1 MKRRSGESVVQTIQ
15 ELCAARL
22 PKNMGIPS
30 SEIQVLSPTRRHET
44 GTVELNKALQAVLN
58 PPAPGKREKQ
68 FGDFSYRE
76 GDRVM
81 QIRNNYDIIWKRT
94 DGLGAGTGVFNGDI
108 GTITKIDFAAET
120 LTVVFDDRETA
131 YGFDL
136 LRELEPAYA
145 MTVHKSQGSEYRAVI
160 LAAWSGSQLLLTRSI
175 LYTAI
180 TRARE
185 LFIIVGNEEIIAAM
199 TRNDRQQ
206 RRYSGLK
213 LRLERG
219 QAEHEK

>member
-1 MKRRSGESVVQTIQ
+1 M
-15 ELCAARL
+15 
-22 PKNMGIPS
+22 
-30 SEIQVLSPTRRHET
+30 
-44 GTVELNKALQAVLN
+44 
-58 PPAPGKREKQ
+58 
-68 FGDFSYRE
+68 
-76 GDRVM
+76 
-81 QIRNNYDIIWKRT
+81 
-94 DGLGAGTGVFNGDI
+94 
-108 GTITKIDFAAET
+108 
-120 LTVVFDDRETA
+120 
-131 YGFDL
+131 
-136 LRELEPAYA
+136 
-145 MTVHKSQGSEYRAVI
+145 
-160 LAAWSGSQLLLTRSI
+160 LTRSI